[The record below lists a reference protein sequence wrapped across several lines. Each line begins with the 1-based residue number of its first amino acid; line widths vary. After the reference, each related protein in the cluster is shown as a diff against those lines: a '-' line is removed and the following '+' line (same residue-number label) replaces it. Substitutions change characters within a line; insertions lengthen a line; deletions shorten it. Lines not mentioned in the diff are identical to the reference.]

1 MSKVIGI
8 FAGPG
13 VQLLDVSAPLDV
25 FAQAN
30 VECGKVFYA
39 PRIIAGEPGPIRSS
53 SGARLL
59 ADWVAPRIPERI
71 DTLLVAGAPSAGQI
85 ILRTGVSAWLR
96 AAAVQSRRYGS
107 ICTGAFILAQTGL
120 LKGRRLTTH
129 WAQAE
134 ALARAYPSL
143 TIETDALYVRDG
155 KLHTGA
161 GVTAGLDLALALVE
175 EDLGQEIAR
184 RVAAQLVMFF
194 KRPGGQ
200 LQFSRD
206 GEARPVGRSVLQ
218 EAQRW
223 VAANPG
229 LDHSI
234 AQMAR
239 HAGMSPRHF
248 ARLFR
253 SEVGMTPAAW
263 VEAVRVSAARKLL
276 EGGRD
281 APKQV
286 AAKCGFANADTLRRT
301 FAKHLG
307 ITPAAYRKSQ
317 AVVVEQPG

>member
-1 MSKVIGI
+1 MPKVVGI
-8 FAGPG
+8 FAVPG

-30 VECGKVFYA
+30 VECGKAFYA
-39 PRIIAGEPGPIRSS
+39 PRIIAGAPGPIRSS

-59 ADWVAPRIPERI
+59 ADWVAPQIPERI
-71 DTLLVAGAPSAGQI
+71 DTLLVAGAPGADRIVLRAG
-85 ILRTGVSAWLR
+85 ILAWLR

-107 ICTGAFILAQTGL
+107 ICTGAFILAETGL

-134 ALARAYPSL
+134 ALAQAHPSL
-143 TIETDALYVRDG
+143 TIDTDALYVRDG
-155 KLHTGA
+155 KLRTGA

-175 EDLGQEIAR
+175 EDLGREIAR

-200 LQFSRD
+200 LQFSRG

-218 EAQRW
+218 EVQRW
-223 VAANPG
+223 VAANPSF
-229 LDHSI
+229 DHSV
-234 AQMAR
+234 AEMAK

-253 SEVGMTPAAW
+253 AEVGMTPAAW
-263 VEAVRVSAARKLL
+263 VEAVRVSTARKLL
-276 EGGRD
+276 ESGRD
-281 APKQV
+281 APKQI

-301 FAKHLG
+301 FSKHLG
-307 ITPAAYRKSQ
+307 ITPAQYRKSQ
-317 AVVVEQPG
+317 GTLAPR